1 MTKSSSDNMA
11 DAVAA
16 AQASTVRIEAG
27 RCGRQTGIV
36 FASDLV
42 ITSQRALRAAD
53 NIAVFDAAGA
63 RREAELVGS
72 DAGLD
77 LALLRTQG
85 DPLPVP
91 IFAPHAELRVG
102 QLVFALGR
110 PGAAIRAS
118 LRTLGLLSEEF
129 RTHAGGKLDRY
140 IESDRGLPEGFEGG
154 PLVDD
159 QGRVIGMNSSSLQRG
174 ADLSVPHASLAR
186 SVQELLA
193 HGRMRRGYLGVSSQ
207 PVRLPAALRDTLSQ
221 RSGALVLETDEQGP
235 AHAAGLA
242 LGDVIVALDATPIRG
257 PRELAAALRDKHGQ
271 EVSLRIVRAGQ
282 LETRT
287 LKIAERGAHA

>member
-1 MTKSSSDNMA
+1 MTTTQSDTLAN
-11 DAVAA
+11 AVAT
-16 AQASTVRIEAG
+16 AQNSAVRIEAG

-42 ITSQRALRAAD
+42 VTSQRALRSSD
-53 NIAVFDAAGA
+53 NIAVFDAAGT
-63 RREAELVGS
+63 RRESELVGG

-77 LALLRTQG
+77 LALLRVRG
-85 DPLPVP
+85 DALPVP
-91 IFAPHAELRVG
+91 VFAPHAGLRVG
-102 QLVFALGR
+102 QLAFALGR

-118 LRTLGLLSEEF
+118 LRSVGLLSDEF

-154 PLVDD
+154 PLIDD

-174 ADLSVPHASLAR
+174 ADLSVPHASLER

-193 HGRMRRGYLGVSSQ
+193 HGRMRRGYLGVASQ
-207 PVRLPAALRDTLSQ
+207 PVRLPAALRDALSQ
-221 RSGALVLETDEQGP
+221 RSGALVLETDDQGP

-242 LGDVIVALDATPIRG
+242 LGDVIVALNDTAIRG

-271 EVSLRIVRAGQ
+271 QVALRIVRAGQ
-282 LETRT
+282 LETRHVQV
-287 LKIAERGAHA
+287 AERGAHA

>member
-1 MTKSSSDNMA
+1 MTKSWSESMA

-16 AQASTVRIEAG
+16 AQTSTVRVEAG

-36 FASDLV
+36 FAGDLV
-42 ITSQRALRAAD
+42 VTSQRGLRGAE
-53 NIAVFDAAGA
+53 NIAVFDAGA
-63 RREAELVGS
+63 TRRDAELVGS
-72 DAGLD
+72 DPGLD

-85 DPLPVP
+85 DALPVP
-91 IFAPHAELRVG
+91 NSAPHAELRVG
-102 QLVFALGR
+102 QWVFALGR
-110 PGAAIRAS
+110 PGVAIRAS
-118 LRTLGLLSEEF
+118 LRALGLLSDEF
-129 RTHAGGKLDRY
+129 RTQAGGKLDRY

-154 PLVDD
+154 PLIDEH
-159 QGRVIGMNSSSLQRG
+159 GRVIGMNSSSLQRG
-174 ADLSVPHASLAR
+174 ADLSVPYASIAR

-207 PVRLPAALRDTLSQ
+207 PVRLPAALRDALSQ

-242 LGDVIVALDATPIRG
+242 LGDVIVLLDATPIRG

-271 EVSLRIVRAGQ
+271 AVSLRIVRAGQ
-282 LETRT
+282 LETRQVQ
-287 LKIAERGAHA
+287 IAERGAHA